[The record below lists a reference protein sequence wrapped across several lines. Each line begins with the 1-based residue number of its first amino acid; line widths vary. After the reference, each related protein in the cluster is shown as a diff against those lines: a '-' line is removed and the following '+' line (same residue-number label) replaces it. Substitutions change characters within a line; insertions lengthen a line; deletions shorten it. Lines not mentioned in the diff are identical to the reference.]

1 MNILT
6 VTNITP
12 QLAKKLKGFLP
23 KWSRID
29 IPTDLVDR
37 IAVDKPE
44 SYLSYLECYIRSF
57 SSVLD
62 VWIGKETCVLATCA
76 RDGFTDDLRVFR
88 TVVGKNGL
96 VRSLRQAAVIGE
108 GR

>member
-1 MNILT
+1 MNNLT

-12 QLAKKLKGFLP
+12 HLAKKLKGFLP

-29 IPTDLVDR
+29 IPTVLVDR
-37 IAVDKPE
+37 IAIDKPE

-62 VWIGKETCVLATCA
+62 VWIGKDSCVLATCA
-76 RDGFTDDLRVFR
+76 RDGFTDDLMVFR
-88 TVVGKNGL
+88 TVVGKDGL
-96 VRSLRQAAVIGE
+96 VRSLTQVAVIGE
-108 GR
+108 ER